1 MFVLYNVMLCCD
13 VMVSVAVSQ
22 CCSVTVS
29 QYHSAAVS
37 QCCSVTV
44 LQCHSAQIPC
54 FSSSQVS
61 QEVLSLC
68 SEEQAGLGFTEIKS
82 GSWET
87 FYKDCNNNK
96 Q

>member
-1 MFVLYNVMLCCD
+1 M
-13 VMVSVAVSQ
+13 SVSQ
-22 CCSVTVS
+22 YYSVTVS
-29 QYHSAAVS
+29 QCY
-37 QCCSVTV
+37 SVTV
-44 LQCHSAQIPC
+44 LQYHSVYILC

-82 GSWET
+82 GTWET

-96 Q
+96 